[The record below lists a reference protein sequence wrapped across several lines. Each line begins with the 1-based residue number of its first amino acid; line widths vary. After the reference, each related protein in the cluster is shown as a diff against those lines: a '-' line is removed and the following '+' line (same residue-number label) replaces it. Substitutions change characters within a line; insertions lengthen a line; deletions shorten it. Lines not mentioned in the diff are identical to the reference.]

1 MLKIKK
7 KKQNKTK
14 QNKKQQQQQKTFSR
28 KKGEVRPPR
37 PPVNPRMLENNMKIN
52 TTKLY
57 VTGHRSLSVNNVTV
71 ARFLLD
77 NGVEMASK
85 RRSLFL

>member
-1 MLKIKK
+1 M
-7 KKQNKTK
+7 
-14 QNKKQQQQQKTFSR
+14 
-28 KKGEVRPPR
+28 RPPR

-57 VTGHRSLSVNNVTV
+57 VTGHRSLSVNNVAV

-85 RRSLFL
+85 RRSLFR